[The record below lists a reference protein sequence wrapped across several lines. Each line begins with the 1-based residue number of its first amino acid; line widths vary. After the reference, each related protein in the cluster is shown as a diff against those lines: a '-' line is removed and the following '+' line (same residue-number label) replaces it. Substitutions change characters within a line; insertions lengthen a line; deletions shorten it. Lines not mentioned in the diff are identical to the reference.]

1 MKKIFS
7 VLVLCMVIV
16 ATSFAQAKDV
26 KTETKA
32 VKVTEQVQ
40 GPQITFQDKTID
52 YGVVAQ
58 ESDPYRTFKFEN
70 TGNEPLVITNAKGSC
85 GCTVPQYSK
94 DPIGPGETGEIKVRY
109 DTKRLGKFI
118 KTVTLTTNQGEE
130 KVVLTIKGEV
140 KKKPAESEGIPS
152 KANSFNNNNNN

>member
-7 VLVLCMVIV
+7 VLVLCLAFV
-16 ATSFAQAKDV
+16 TLTFAQAEEKV
-26 KTETKA
+26 KAKA
-32 VKVTEQVQ
+32 EQVKEQVQ
-40 GPQITFQDKTID
+40 GPQITFENKTVD
-52 YGVVAQ
+52 YGVIEQ
-58 ESDPYRTFKFEN
+58 ESDPYRLFKFTN
-70 TGNEPLVITNAKGSC
+70 TGNEALVITNAKGSC

-118 KTVTLTTNQGEE
+118 KTVTLTTNTGAE

-140 KKKPAESEGIPS
+140 KKKPAEPAALPAKEVNP
-152 KANSFNNNNNN
+152 FNNN

>member
-7 VLVLCMVIV
+7 VLVLCLAFV
-16 ATSFAQAKDV
+16 TLTFAQAKNE
-26 KTETKA
+26 KTEMKA
-32 VKVTEQVQ
+32 EQVKEQVQ
-40 GPQITFQDKTID
+40 GPQITFENKTID
-52 YGVVAQ
+52 YGVIEQ
-58 ESDPYRTFKFEN
+58 ESDPYRVFAFSN

-140 KKKPAESEGIPS
+140 KKKPAEPAALPAKEVNP
-152 KANSFNNNNNN
+152 FNNNN

>member
-7 VLVLCMVIV
+7 VLVLCLACV
-16 ATSFAQAKDV
+16 TLTFAQAKNE
-26 KTETKA
+26 KTEMKA
-32 VKVTEQVQ
+32 EQVKEQVQ
-40 GPQITFQDKTID
+40 GPQISFKDKTID

-58 ESDPYRTFKFEN
+58 ESDPYRVFSFEN

-118 KTVTLTTNQGEE
+118 KTVTLTTNVGEE

-140 KKKPAESEGIPS
+140 KKKPAEPAALPAKEVNP
-152 KANSFNNNNNN
+152 FNNNNN

>member
-7 VLVLCMVIV
+7 VLVLCMAFVV
-16 ATSFAQAKDV
+16 VSFAQEQKAAAKDNEV
-26 KTETKA
+26 K
-32 VKVTEQVQ
+32 EQVQ
-40 GPQITFQDKTID
+40 GPQITFENKTLD
-52 YGVVAQ
+52 YGVIEQ
-58 ESDPYRTFKFEN
+58 ESDPYRTFSFTN

-94 DPIGPGETGEIKVRY
+94 DPIAPGEKGEIKVRY

-118 KTVTLTTNQGEE
+118 KTVTLTTNAGEE

-140 KKKPAESEGIPS
+140 KQKPAEPEALPA
-152 KANSFNNNNNN
+152 KEANPFNNGNN

>member
-7 VLVLCMVIV
+7 VLVLCLAIV
-16 ATSFAQAKDV
+16 ATTFAQAKNE

-32 VKVTEQVQ
+32 TQVKEQVQ
-40 GPQITFQDKTID
+40 GPQITFENKTID
-52 YGVVAQ
+52 YGVIVQ
-58 ESDPYRTFKFEN
+58 ESDPYRVFKFTN

-94 DPIGPGETGEIKVRY
+94 DPIGPGETGELKVRY

-118 KTVTLTTNQGEE
+118 KTVTLTTNVGDE

-140 KKKPAESEGIPS
+140 KKKPAESEALPT
-152 KANSFNNNNNN
+152 KEVNPFNNNNN

>member
-1 MKKIFS
+1 MKKILS
-7 VLVLCMVIV
+7 VFVLCLAF
-16 ATSFAQAKDV
+16 ATLTFAQAEEKVDMKAEQV
-26 KTETKA
+26 K
-32 VKVTEQVQ
+32 EQVQ
-40 GPQITFQDKTID
+40 GPQITFENKTID
-52 YGVVAQ
+52 YGVIEQ
-58 ESDPYRTFKFEN
+58 ESDPYRVFKFTN
-70 TGNEPLVITNAKGSC
+70 SGNEPLVITNAKGSC

-140 KKKPAESEGIPS
+140 KKKPAEPAALPAKEVNP
-152 KANSFNNNNNN
+152 FNNNN